1 MMKKLEEAEKLYRRG
16 EYQKAYDLASP
27 EKTTTL
33 EEFGEACR
41 IRAWTL
47 YYLAIKGDDKNKLSN
62 ARDAV
67 VYAEDVIIYAED
79 NKQRLSAYNVLP
91 LALWISGNEREAWMA
106 NDEAL
111 EEFYDEPSAWNTR
124 SILARWAKDYEQGVI
139 IGDRVTEIAVARGDF
154 LTAGHGEQNKGDSLR
169 VLGQISE
176 ACTAYRQALKQY
188 RQHELIT
195 GNSATPHIA
204 SVEKKLAEIK

>member
-1 MMKKLEEAEKLYRRG
+1 MKKLEEAEKLYRKG

-27 EKTTTL
+27 EDTTTL

-41 IRAWTL
+41 IRAWAL

-111 EEFYDEPSAWNTR
+111 EEFYDEPSVWNTR

>member
-1 MMKKLEEAEKLYRRG
+1 MMKKLEEAEKLYRKG

-27 EKTTTL
+27 EDTTTL

-41 IRAWTL
+41 IRAWAL
-47 YYLAIKGDDKNKLSN
+47 YYLAIKGDPKNKVSN

-67 VYAEDVIIYAED
+67 AYAEDVIIYAED